1 MVPLDGNGCP
11 RCKIACMGGLPIG
24 FGPDGQSLE
33 LLELA
38 NGWVDGL
45 ELAQRYRDGW

>member
-11 RCKIACMGGLPIG
+11 RCKIACMGGLSIG
-24 FGPDGQSLE
+24 FGSDRWSLE

-38 NGWVDGL
+38 NGWVDGP
-45 ELAQRYRDGW
+45 ELAQRYGDGW

>member
-11 RCKIACMGGLPIG
+11 RCKIACMGGLSIG
-24 FGPDGQSLE
+24 FGPDGQSSE

-38 NGWVDGL
+38 NGWVDGP